1 MPLDVAQ
8 TNLNHMTLHH
18 MTKNKNVRYT
28 LLRPISFYHVLC
40 FYPFRDLRTLLTRI
54 LMETPCFNEHKRQEK
69 LSLIQIRILYR
80 YCLALLNVLSTHFI
94 LKQLP

>member
-1 MPLDVAQ
+1 
-8 TNLNHMTLHH
+8 MTLHH

-28 LLRPISFYHVLC
+28 LLRPFHRVLC

-54 LMETPCFNEHKRQEK
+54 FMETGLVLMKSQDKF
-69 LSLIQIRILYR
+69 SLIQIKILYS
-80 YCLALLNVLSTHFI
+80 YCLALPNVLSTHFI